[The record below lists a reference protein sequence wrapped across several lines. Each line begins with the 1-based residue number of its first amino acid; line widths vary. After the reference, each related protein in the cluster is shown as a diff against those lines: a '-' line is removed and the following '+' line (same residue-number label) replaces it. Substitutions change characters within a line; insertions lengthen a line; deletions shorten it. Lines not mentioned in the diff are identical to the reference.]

1 MKTFKDTD
9 LREAL
14 RRKYADV
21 PQMPLNLGERIMKE
35 APLNSSQ
42 EKETPSRSSSR
53 NWVWGGLLA
62 AAASIALLLVMQFG
76 MKDEGIGMKD
86 EPTVAVREARESNG
100 IRMKDEPT
108 VAVRKARESNGIE
121 KLDEA
126 PLATPNKVKKVKRK
140 AVRKS
145 NFAMPAPTDAD
156 RTLAETEA
164 APEEERPAR
173 AHLSPEQE
181 VLLAMEAREQDFRS
195 RGKRLQREIEEM
207 MRN

>member
-1 MKTFKDTD
+1 MKTFNDTD

-21 PQMPLNLGERIMKE
+21 PQMPTDLSERIMKSLTPR
-35 APLNSSQ
+35 PLQREREQKRASQ
-42 EKETPSRSSSR
+42 TWRKTA
-53 NWVWGGLLA
+53 VWGFLAA
-62 AAASIALLLVMQFG
+62 AAASIALLLVLHFGNNPSEEQPMVVQKTNLGMKEAPVNSG
-76 MKDEGIGMKD
+76 MKDEAPLNPPSRGK
-86 EPTVAVREARESNG
+86 V
-100 IRMKDEPT
+100 
-108 VAVRKARESNGIE
+108 
-121 KLDEA
+121 EA
-126 PLATPNKVKKVKRK
+126 PLNKPKKVKRK

-156 RTLAETEA
+156 QMLAETEP
-164 APEEERPAR
+164 APEEERPA

>member
-1 MKTFKDTD
+1 MKTFNDTD

-35 APLNSSQ
+35 APLNSPN
-42 EKETPSRSSSR
+42 EKETPSRFSSLSLWR
-53 NWVWGGLLA
+53 GRGVRLSLLA
-62 AAASIALLLVMQFG
+62 AAASIALLLVLHFG
-76 MKDEGIGMKD
+76 KNPSEEQPMVVQKTVKQEVEAPLNSEMKDEASLNPPSRGK
-86 EPTVAVREARESNG
+86 V
-100 IRMKDEPT
+100 
-108 VAVRKARESNGIE
+108 
-121 KLDEA
+121 EA
-126 PLATPNKVKKVKRK
+126 PLNKPKKVKRK

-145 NFAMPAPTDAD
+145 NFAMPVPTDAD
-156 RTLAETEA
+156 QMLAETEP
-164 APEEERPAR
+164 APAEERPAH

>member
-1 MKTFKDTD
+1 MKTFNDTD

-42 EKETPSRSSSR
+42 EKETPSRFSSSSR
-53 NWVWGGLLA
+53 NWVMGGLLA
-62 AAASIALLLVMQFG
+62 AAASIALLFVLHFGKNPSEEQPMVVQKTNLG
-76 MKDEGIGMKD
+76 MKEAPVNSGMK
-86 EPTVAVREARESNG
+86 EAPLNPPSRG
-100 IRMKDEPT
+100 K
-108 VAVRKARESNGIE
+108 V
-121 KLDEA
+121 EA

-156 RTLAETEA
+156 QMLAETEP
-164 APEEERPAR
+164 APAEERPAH

-207 MRN
+207 MKN

>member
-35 APLNSSQ
+35 APLN
-42 EKETPSRSSSR
+42 K
-53 NWVWGGLLA
+53 
-62 AAASIALLLVMQFG
+62 
-76 MKDEGIGMKD
+76 
-86 EPTVAVREARESNG
+86 
-100 IRMKDEPT
+100 
-108 VAVRKARESNGIE
+108 
-121 KLDEA
+121 
-126 PLATPNKVKKVKRK
+126 PNKVKRK

-156 RTLAETEA
+156 RTLAETEP
-164 APEEERPAR
+164 APAEERPAH

>member
-1 MKTFKDTD
+1 MKTFNDTD

-21 PQMPLNLGERIMKE
+21 PQMPADLGERIMKE

-42 EKETPSRSSSR
+42 EKETPSRFSSSSR
-53 NWVWGGLLA
+53 NWVMGGLLA
-62 AAASIALLLVMQFG
+62 AAASIALLLVLHFGNNPSEEQPMVVQKTNLG
-76 MKDEGIGMKD
+76 MKEAPVNSGMK
-86 EPTVAVREARESNG
+86 
-100 IRMKDEPT
+100 
-108 VAVRKARESNGIE
+108 
-121 KLDEA
+121 EA
-126 PLATPNKVKKVKRK
+126 PLNPPSRGKVEAPLDKPNKVKRK

-156 RTLAETEA
+156 RTLAETEP
-164 APEEERPAR
+164 APAEERPAR

-207 MRN
+207 MKN

>member
-35 APLNSSQ
+35 APLNSSH

-53 NWVWGGLLA
+53 NWVWGGVLA
-62 AAASIALLLVMQFG
+62 VAASIALLLVLHFGNNPSEEQPMVVQKTNLGMKEAPVNSG
-76 MKDEGIGMKD
+76 MKDEGIEMKD
-86 EPTVAVREARESNG
+86 
-100 IRMKDEPT
+100 D
-108 VAVRKARESNGIE
+108 GIE
-121 KLDEA
+121 MKEA
-126 PLATPNKVKKVKRK
+126 PLSTPNKVKKVKRK

-156 RTLAETEA
+156 HMLAETEP
-164 APEEERPAR
+164 APAEERPAH

-195 RGKRLQREIEEM
+195 RGKRLQREIEELM
-207 MRN
+207 NN

>member
-35 APLNSSQ
+35 APLYSPN
-42 EKETPSRSSSR
+42 EKETPSRFSSLSLWR
-53 NWVWGGLLA
+53 GRGVRLSLLA
-62 AAASIALLLVMQFG
+62 AAASIALLLVLHFGNNPSEEQPMVVQKTNLG
-76 MKDEGIGMKD
+76 MKEAPVNSGMK
-86 EPTVAVREARESNG
+86 
-100 IRMKDEPT
+100 
-108 VAVRKARESNGIE
+108 
-121 KLDEA
+121 EA
-126 PLATPNKVKKVKRK
+126 PLNPPSRGKLEEAPLNKPNKVKKVKRK
-140 AVRKS
+140 VVRKS

-156 RTLAETEA
+156 QMLAETES
-164 APEEERPAR
+164 APTEERPAR

>member
-35 APLNSSQ
+35 APLNSPH

-53 NWVWGGLLA
+53 NWVWGGVLA
-62 AAASIALLLVMQFG
+62 VAASFALLLVLHFG
-76 MKDEGIGMKD
+76 NNPSEEQPMVVQKTVKQEVEAPVNSEMK
-86 EPTVAVREARESNG
+86 
-100 IRMKDEPT
+100 
-108 VAVRKARESNGIE
+108 
-121 KLDEA
+121 EA
-126 PLATPNKVKKVKRK
+126 PLNPPSRGKVEAPLNKPNKVKRK

-156 RTLAETEA
+156 QMLAETEP
-164 APEEERPAR
+164 APAEERPAR

>member
-62 AAASIALLLVMQFG
+62 AAASIALLLVLHFG
-76 MKDEGIGMKD
+76 NNPSEEQPMVVQAPLNPPSRGK
-86 EPTVAVREARESNG
+86 V
-100 IRMKDEPT
+100 
-108 VAVRKARESNGIE
+108 
-121 KLDEA
+121 EA
-126 PLATPNKVKKVKRK
+126 PLNKPNKVKRK

-156 RTLAETEA
+156 QMLAETEP
-164 APEEERPAR
+164 APEEERPA

-207 MRN
+207 MMY

>member
-35 APLNSSQ
+35 APLNSPN
-42 EKETPSRSSSR
+42 EKETPSRFSSLSLWR
-53 NWVWGGLLA
+53 GRGVRLSLLA
-62 AAASIALLLVMQFG
+62 AAASIALLLVLHFGKNPSEEQPMVVQKTNLG
-76 MKDEGIGMKD
+76 MKEAPVNHEMK
-86 EPTVAVREARESNG
+86 
-100 IRMKDEPT
+100 
-108 VAVRKARESNGIE
+108 
-121 KLDEA
+121 DEA
-126 PLATPNKVKKVKRK
+126 PLNPPSRGKVDEAPLNKPNKVKRK

-156 RTLAETEA
+156 RTLAETEP
-164 APEEERPAR
+164 APAEERPAH

>member
-21 PQMPLNLGERIMKE
+21 PQMPINLGERIMKE
-35 APLNSSQ
+35 APLNSPN
-42 EKETPSRSSSR
+42 EKETPSRFSSSSR
-53 NWVWGGLLA
+53 NWVMGGLLA
-62 AAASIALLLVMQFG
+62 AAASIALLLVLHFGNNPSEEQPMVVQKTNLG
-76 MKDEGIGMKD
+76 MKEAPVNSGMK
-86 EPTVAVREARESNG
+86 EAPLNPPSRG
-100 IRMKDEPT
+100 
-108 VAVRKARESNGIE
+108 
-121 KLDEA
+121 KLDEVS
-126 PLATPNKVKKVKRK
+126 LSTPNKVKKVKRK

-156 RTLAETEA
+156 RMLAETEP
-164 APEEERPAR
+164 APAEERPAH

>member
-1 MKTFKDTD
+1 MKTFNDTD

-42 EKETPSRSSSR
+42 EKETPSRFSSSSR
-53 NWVWGGLLA
+53 NWVMGGLLA
-62 AAASIALLLVMQFG
+62 AAASIALLLVLHFG
-76 MKDEGIGMKD
+76 NNPSEEQPMVVQKTNLGMNDEGIGMKA
-86 EPTVAVREARESNG
+86 ESTVAVREAKESNG
-100 IRMKDEPT
+100 REMK
-108 VAVRKARESNGIE
+108 
-121 KLDEA
+121 EA
-126 PLATPNKVKKVKRK
+126 PLNKPNKVKRK

-156 RTLAETEA
+156 RTLAETEP
-164 APEEERPAR
+164 APAEERPAH

>member
-1 MKTFKDTD
+1 MKTFNDTD

-21 PQMPLNLGERIMKE
+21 PQMPTNLGERIMKE
-35 APLNSSQ
+35 APLNSPN
-42 EKETPSRSSSR
+42 EKETPSRFSSSSR
-53 NWVWGGLLA
+53 NWVMGGLLA
-62 AAASIALLLVMQFG
+62 AAASIALLLVLHFG
-76 MKDEGIGMKD
+76 NNPSEEQPMVVQQAPLNSEMKD

-100 IRMKDEPT
+100 IEMK
-108 VAVRKARESNGIE
+108 
-121 KLDEA
+121 EA

-156 RTLAETEA
+156 RTLAETEP
-164 APEEERPAR
+164 APAEERPAH

>member
-1 MKTFKDTD
+1 MKTFNDTD

-42 EKETPSRSSSR
+42 EKETPSRFSSSSR
-53 NWVWGGLLA
+53 NWVMGGLLA
-62 AAASIALLLVMQFG
+62 AAASIALLLVLHFG
-76 MKDEGIGMKD
+76 NNPSEEQPMVVQKTVKQEVEAPLNSEMK
-86 EPTVAVREARESNG
+86 
-100 IRMKDEPT
+100 
-108 VAVRKARESNGIE
+108 
-121 KLDEA
+121 DEA
-126 PLATPNKVKKVKRK
+126 PLNPPSRGKVEAPLNKPNKVKRK

-156 RTLAETEA
+156 RTLAETEP
-164 APEEERPAR
+164 APAEERPAR

>member
-1 MKTFKDTD
+1 MKTFNDTD

-14 RRKYADV
+14 RRKYADE

-62 AAASIALLLVMQFG
+62 AAASIALLLVLHFG
-76 MKDEGIGMKD
+76 NNPSEEQPMVVQK
-86 EPTVAVREARESNG
+86 TVKQKVEAPLNPPSRG
-100 IRMKDEPT
+100 
-108 VAVRKARESNGIE
+108 
-121 KLDEA
+121 KLNEVSLNTPNSGKMDEA
-126 PLATPNKVKKVKRK
+126 PLTISNKVKKVKRK

-156 RTLAETEA
+156 QMLAETES
-164 APEEERPAR
+164 APAEERPAH